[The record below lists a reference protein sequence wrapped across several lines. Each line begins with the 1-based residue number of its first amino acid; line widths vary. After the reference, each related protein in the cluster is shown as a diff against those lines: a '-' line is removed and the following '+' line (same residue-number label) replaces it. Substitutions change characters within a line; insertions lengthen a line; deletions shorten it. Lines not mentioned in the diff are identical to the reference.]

1 MLPLVIGHRGMVQFG
16 HENTLCAVNSAANF
30 NIHAIEVDARLT
42 KDEKTIVF
50 HDDTI
55 ELLNGEKGFV
65 KDFEYKK
72 LSAYKTKIPLLK
84 DIIKLCSHK
93 NIFLNIEI
101 KATGDNSKCQIICK
115 EISTHSKPESTIISS
130 YNIKVLE
137 TAQYIIPDFERMYIV
152 DKIPSDWLSLLK
164 KHKCKAIAVS
174 IAHNTLDEI
183 IHISLFDYPIY
194 VFTVNDRDTFNIL
207 TYHDIGVITDFPY
220 TLSKYK

>member
-16 HENTLCAVNSAANF
+16 HENTLSAVICAANF
-30 NIHAIEVDARLT
+30 NIQAIEVDARLT

-65 KDFEYKK
+65 KDFEFRK

-84 DIIKLCSHK
+84 DIIKLCFNK

-101 KATGDNSKCQIICK
+101 KAKYDDSKFQIICK
-115 EISTHSKPESTIISS
+115 EICTHSKPETTMISS

-137 TAQYIIPDFERMYIV
+137 SAQYIIPDFDRMYIV
-152 DKIPSDWLSLLK
+152 DKIPNEWLSLLK
-164 KHKCKAIAVS
+164 KHKCKAFAVS
-174 IAHNTLDEI
+174 IVHNTIEEI
-183 IHISLFDYPIY
+183 IHISLFGYPIY
-194 VFTVNDRDTFNIL
+194 VFTVNDKETFNIL
-207 TYHDIGVITDFPY
+207 TYHNIGVITDFPY
-220 TLSKYK
+220 TLSKYR